1 MEILLILACILFLSQ
16 KKEMPPQKLIRLIAS
31 LAEGKGAE
39 GLMNSGLLDD
49 VRILGMTPQQ
59 LAEAAND
66 LKTVLNAVSAGA
78 PQSDAP
84 DKNTRRCT
92 TRRGTLNQ
100 EDSPA
105 AESVRNSE
113 DGEGLLP
120 VSGIA
125 DENIGRMLGKY
136 FTSAD

>member
-31 LAEGKGAE
+31 LAEGKGTE

-100 EDSPA
+100 EDSRA
-105 AESVRNSE
+105 AESGNNE
-113 DGEGLLP
+113 GHEGLLP

-125 DENIGRMLGKY
+125 DENIERMLGKY

>member
-31 LAEGKGAE
+31 LAEGKGTE

-84 DKNTRRCT
+84 AKDIRPEG
-92 TRRGTLNQ
+92 GTPQ
-100 EDSPA
+100 QKSSPA
-105 AESVRNSE
+105 AESVRNGE

>member
-78 PQSDAP
+78 PQSNAP
-84 DKNTRRCT
+84 GKDIRPGG
-92 TRRGTLNQ
+92 GTPQ
-100 EDSPA
+100 QKSSPA
-105 AESVRNSE
+105 AESGNNE
-113 DGEGLLP
+113 GHEGLLP

-125 DENIGRMLGKY
+125 DENIERMLGKY